1 MRSDRVVVLAPLL
14 DDDGGLLQAV
24 EDLTVRWTA
33 INASETERSTF
44 DAAHDGM
51 TMGFTG
57 TFEQLDA
64 YLAAAQGK

>member
-1 MRSDRVVVLAPLL
+1 ML
-14 DDDGGLLQAV
+14 
-24 EDLTVRWTA
+24 
-33 INASETERSTF
+33 F

-64 YLAAAQGK
+64 YLAKVTRQVRDIFRQMMHLRATNVYWRKS